1 MENGPRKTSEGNAG
15 NKLDRDEAKLLLSHC
30 VCCRDDYS
38 HSREAEGTG
47 NGPVENPEVDN
58 SRNPPSNN
66 MIR

>member
-47 NGPVENPEVDN
+47 NGPVEKC
-58 SRNPPSNN
+58 
-66 MIR
+66 